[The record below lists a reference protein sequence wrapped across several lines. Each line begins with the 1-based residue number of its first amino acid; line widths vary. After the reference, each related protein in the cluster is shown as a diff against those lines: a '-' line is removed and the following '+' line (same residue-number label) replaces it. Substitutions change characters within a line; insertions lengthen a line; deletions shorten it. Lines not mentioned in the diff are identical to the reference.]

1 MDDRILFASNY
12 VDGLREAWEHWGYR
26 VYEAK
31 NDLEG
36 LSLDELLVQIKN
48 WKDETGISACF
59 SINFHPNL
67 AEACHEQKIDYINWG
82 WDCPQAALW
91 HKAAKY
97 NTNYTFVFDYKQ
109 YTRLL
114 GRGLDNVYYLTI
126 SPDIDTF
133 DRCISQDAGSSEE
146 RWSADV
152 AFVGN
157 LYNDADHRLYDEIVY
172 LPPYLKGYLE
182 ALMTVQS
189 KMWGID
195 LISEAISEHVMG
207 LMKQYVGWDLN
218 NKYDDGVYEVLVENM
233 IGQKM
238 AQMERKEV
246 CTYLADHYDFRL
258 YTRSDTS
265 FNPNINNCGSVD
277 YMTKMPL
284 VFRYSKINIHIQSRS
299 IPSGMSLR
307 ILDVL
312 ACEGFLLTNYQP
324 EIEEYFTDGEE
335 LVIYYDFQDMYEKIE
350 YYLEHEEERKRIAH
364 AGYQKVK
371 EEFSYVSGVKKI
383 LNIWK
388 G

>member
-1 MDDRILFASNY
+1 MRN
-12 VDGLREAWEHWGYR
+12 
-26 VYEAK
+26 
-31 NDLEG
+31 
-36 LSLDELLVQIKN
+36 
-48 WKDETGISACF
+48 TG
-59 SINFHPNL
+59 
-67 AEACHEQKIDYINWG
+67 D
-82 WDCPQAALW
+82 
-91 HKAAKY
+91 
-97 NTNYTFVFDYKQ
+97 FVRQ
-109 YTRLL
+109 Y
-114 GRGLDNVYYLTI
+114 
-126 SPDIDTF
+126 
-133 DRCISQDAGSSEE
+133 
-146 RWSADV
+146 
-152 AFVGN
+152 
-157 LYNDADHRLYDEIVY
+157 
-172 LPPYLKGYLE
+172 
-182 ALMTVQS
+182 M
-189 KMWGID
+189 
-195 LISEAISEHVMG
+195 
-207 LMKQYVGWDLN
+207 
-218 NKYDDGVYEVLVENM
+218 VLVENM

-324 EIEEYFTDGEE
+324 EIDEYFTDGEE